1 MKTIFTI
8 ALATALLAGY
18 FSNYTQNDPQE
29 PMPVFTEAVK
39 RPAKLFYD
47 RIEVGIEPV
56 RVQRCTMPGR
66 IWYRN
71 SCWLP
76 EKIAANA
83 Q

>member
-8 ALATALLAGY
+8 ALATAALAGY
-18 FSNYTQNDPQE
+18 FSSYTPEPQE

-47 RIEVGIEPV
+47 RIEVGVEPV
-56 RVQRCTMPGR
+56 RVQRCKTPGT

-71 SCWLP
+71 ACWRP
-76 EKIAANA
+76 ERIVANA
-83 Q
+83 R